1 MTERAKVSE
10 LVSVVTVTPAMV
22 TKVSNAMRNVGKA
35 TDKMSTVLYA
45 AFAVCMANPVGLREE
60 AFALLF
66 DALRKR
72 NPHKKQPRASGL
84 VRKYSNKLRG
94 NIWKKDEPLGGIV
107 ARCGGW
113 QDSKLTKV
121 WNDTTTLNGFLDH
134 DKKTAGNRTV
144 SAAQKVEPR
153 TVIQLFKSRPTN
165 PKLIAAVES
174 STDGDDGPER
184 SEWICSMVA
193 QLDDEESSHR
203 WLTKRG
209 AESVK
214 RVLLCAAADQLK
226 KVAS

>member
-1 MTERAKVSE
+1 MTTRAKVSE
-10 LVSVVTVTPAMV
+10 SMAVVPVTAKMI
-22 TKVSNAMRNVGKA
+22 TRVSNAIRGVAKA
-35 TDKMSTVLYA
+35 DAKMSTVLYE
-45 AFAVCMANPVGLREE
+45 AFTVCMDNPVQLREQ
-60 AFALLF
+60 AFSMF
-66 DALRKR
+66 FSTLRAK
-72 NPHKKQPRASGL
+72 NPHKTQPKAAAL

-94 NIWKKDEPLGGIV
+94 NVWKKGEPLGGVV

-113 QDSKLTKV
+113 QDSKLTTAWDDAK
-121 WNDTTTLNGFLDH
+121 TLNGFLDH
-134 DKKTAGNRTV
+134 LKKTAGNRTV
-144 SAAQKVEPR
+144 AKTQQAEPR
-153 TVIQLFKSRPTN
+153 TVSQLFKSRPIN
-165 PKLIAAVES
+165 ARLIAAVES
-174 STDGDDGPER
+174 STDGEDGVER